1 MSIVF
6 RCKCCG
12 AGLEFE
18 KNATVVKC
26 EYCGVMQTLPKI
38 DDERRRNLYERANH
52 FRQNGEFDK
61 AIAIYEQVLNED
73 GTDAEAYW
81 SLVLC
86 RYGVE
91 YVEDPATHRR
101 VPTVNRTQPVPVIS
115 DGDYK
120 KALEYADSSQAGIY
134 KSEAKQIDEIQRGI
148 LEISRR
154 EKPFDVFICYKES
167 DANGQR
173 TVDSVLAVDLYEK
186 LTKEGFKVFCSR
198 VTLEDKLGQKY
209 EPYIFAALNSAPV
222 LIALGTR
229 PEYFNAVW
237 VRNEWSRFLM
247 LMKNGAEKTLI
258 PAYRDMSPYD
268 LPEEF
273 VNLQAQDMSKIGFM
287 QDLVRGIRKIIRS
300 ERSEAPKT
308 ETVIVNGGSGNADS
322 LLKRAFIFLEDGDFD
337 NAENYCER
345 LLDID
350 PENAAAY
357 LGKLMIE
364 KRVRYRED
372 LAYCAEPFDG
382 SSNYQKAVKYGDP
395 AIISELEGYIA
406 EIKNR
411 IEQARIEAQRR
422 AEQARIEE
430 AKKAKAVIMFYA
442 AVAVVAVIVCAV
454 VSHVIYNYYYAS
466 SLIRFSEK
474 GDVQAVIKSLSSG
487 ADVRAKGGTALILAA
502 RESHAEVVKIL
513 LDAGAGVNAK
523 QEDGNTALMGAA
535 YLDSAEVV
543 KILLDAGAD
552 VNAKDNDGETALM
565 STKNAEVVKILLDA
579 GADVNAKDKNGR
591 TALMRAAEYKSAEVV
606 NVLLDAGANVNARDK
621 DGKRPV
627 DHARENEYLKGT
639 DVLKRLERLS
649 R

>member
-345 LLDID
+345 VLDID

-357 LGKLMIE
+357 LGKLMAE
-364 KRVRYRED
+364 VRVRHRED
-372 LAYCAEPFDG
+372 LAYVQFDN
-382 SSNYQKAVKYGDP
+382 SNNYQKVVKYGDP
-395 AIISELEGYIA
+395 AIVLELEGYIA
-406 EIKNR
+406 ETRDR
-411 IEQARIEAQRR
+411 IEQALIKAQQARIEA
-422 AEQARIEE
+422 E
-430 AKKAKAVIMFYA
+430 KKAKKKKICLAV
-442 AVAVVAVIVCAV
+442 VAVVAFVLTII
-454 VSHVIYNYYYAS
+454 SLEIYTKYIEYTKEKDYYTS
-466 SLIRFSEK
+466 NFIDFCRK
-474 GDVQAVIKSLSSG
+474 GNGQAITKALGFG
-487 ADVRAKGGTALILAA
+487 ADVNAKDNKGWTALMEAA
-502 RESHAEVVKIL
+502 YEGHAEVVKIL
-513 LDAGAGVNAK
+513 LDAGADANAK
-523 QEDGNTALMGAA
+523 DKYGNPALIKAVRKGH
-535 YLDSAEVV
+535 AEVV
-543 KILLDAGAD
+543 KILLDAGAE
-552 VNAKDNDGETALM
+552 VNAKNEYGSTALIWAAD
-565 STKNAEVVKILLDA
+565 NGHAEIVNILLNA
-579 GADVNAKDKNGR
+579 GADVNARENDGI
-591 TALMRAAEYKSAEVV
+591 RA
-606 NVLLDAGANVNARDK
+606 
-621 DGKRPV
+621 V
-627 DHARENEYLKGT
+627 DYARERGKLKGT
-639 DVLKRLERLS
+639 DALRRLEQLS